1 MKIILKIAA
10 LGLCFTF
17 LFNTVFA
24 ETQSAGLY
32 GSGEIRTAEE
42 GFAAEE
48 FRRGVQSYYRGSY
61 NEAVLQFEKALNHM
75 PEDSLIL
82 DWLGK
87 AYYHT
92 GLEGT
97 AIQNWRRAGQQGYG
111 GLLLQ
116 NKIEIV
122 QERRN
127 SFGQADMNS
136 RYTEAGSF
144 PGIFKDN
151 MIFSGPVSVVPNNDG
166 SVWILAYGS
175 NELVQLNINGQ
186 VMSRITGPI
195 NGFDRPMDVIR
206 LSDGNLLVTESAG
219 DRLALLNKKGK
230 FIKHIGS
237 KGRGIGQLVGPQYA
251 SQDSR
256 GNIFVSDYGNRRVDV
271 FSKDGTGLFYF
282 GYAQNDF
289 AGFKGP
295 TGIAVLNESVFVAD
309 DVTGAVYE
317 FDLSGNFRRVLVE
330 EKTFRHP
337 ESMKIWEDYLVVCD
351 SNKVFSIDS
360 ESGAI
365 FENIHTGNAPARLTS
380 AVPDV
385 NGNVL
390 VTDISSNE
398 VYVMAKMQ
406 ELVGGL
412 FVQIERINSSKF
424 PEVYMDVRVEN
435 RHRNPVVGLRENNF
449 YITEA
454 KRPVSKLKFLG
465 TSSAVDSADIT
476 LVIDRNEKASDYE
489 EQVNIVVREIAASM
503 KNRGVLRV
511 ISAGKIPAL
520 EYSGKPN
527 GCLQFSAS
535 ALKTGYSKEVS
546 FDLALRLAAND
557 LINGERKR
565 AVVLVTPGKV
575 SLNAFSKY
583 SLFETT
589 SYLNN
594 NHIDVA
600 SVLVSQNA
608 CDEELG
614 YIVSKTP
621 GKEYYVFQ
629 PEGLSNVVP
638 ELIDNPSGLYSF
650 SFTSTMST
658 NFGQKYLP
666 VEIETYL
673 LNRSGRDEC
682 GYFAPLQ

>member
-1 MKIILKIAA
+1 MNTTLRIAA
-10 LGLCFTF
+10 FGLIFSF
-17 LFNTVFA
+17 FSVSLFS
-24 ETQSAGLY
+24 ETRSAGLY
-32 GSGEIRTAEE
+32 GEGEIRTAEE

-61 NEAVLQFEKALNHM
+61 NEAVLQFEKALNYM

-87 AYYHT
+87 SYYQT

-97 AIQNWRRAGQQGYG
+97 AVQSWKRAGQAGYG

-127 SFGQADMNS
+127 TSDQADINA
-136 RYTEAGSF
+136 RYTEAGTF
-144 PGIFKDN
+144 PGVFNEN

-166 SVWILAYGS
+166 TIWVLAYGT

-186 VMSRITGPI
+186 VVSRISGPI
-195 NGFDRPMDVIR
+195 NGFDRPMDLIR
-206 LSDGNLLVTESAG
+206 LSDGGLLVTESAG
-219 DRLALLNKKGK
+219 NRLSLLNKKGK
-230 FIKHIGS
+230 FVKNIGS
-237 KGRGIGQLVGPQYA
+237 KGRGVGELVGPQYA
-251 SQDSR
+251 AQDSR
-256 GNIFVSDYGNRRVDV
+256 GNIYVTDYGNRRIDV
-271 FSKDGTGLFYF
+271 FDKDGKGLFYF
-282 GYAQNDF
+282 GYAQDDF

-295 TGIAVLNESVFVAD
+295 TGIAVLNDSVYAAD

-317 FDLSGNFRRVLVE
+317 FDLAGNFRRVLVE
-330 EKTFRHP
+330 EKTFHHP
-337 ESMKIWEDYLVVCD
+337 ESMKVWEDYLVICD
-351 SNKVFSIDS
+351 SNKVISIDS
-360 ESGAI
+360 ESGAV
-365 FENIHTGNAPARLTS
+365 FENIHTGNAPSRLTS

-412 FVQIERINSSKF
+412 FIQIERVNASKF
-424 PEVYMDVRVEN
+424 PEVHMDIRVEN

-476 LVIDRNEKASDYE
+476 LIIDRNQRSASYE
-489 EQVNIVVREIAASM
+489 EQVNTVVREIASSM
-503 KNRGVLRV
+503 KNRGVLRIV
-511 ISAGKIPAL
+511 SAGKIPAL
-520 EYSGKPN
+520 EYCGKPN
-527 GCLQFSAS
+527 GCLQFSSS
-535 ALKTGYSKEVS
+535 ALKTGYSGEVS
-546 FDLALRLAAND
+546 LDLAFRLAAND

-565 AVVLVTPGKV
+565 AVILVTPGKV
-575 SLNAFSKY
+575 TLNAFEKY

-589 SYLNN
+589 TYLNN

-600 SVLVSQNA
+600 SVLVTQNA
-608 CDEELG
+608 ADEEIA
-614 YIVSKTP
+614 YIVSRTP

-638 ELIDNPSGLYSF
+638 ELIDNPNGLYSF
-650 SFTSTMST
+650 SFTSAMTT

-666 VEIETYL
+666 VEVETYL